1 MLTLSKTVEVEIDPA
16 DKVKL
21 DTQLVVDAYMKALDA
36 GDKKLALAYAKVFM
50 LKAFAL

>member
-1 MLTLSKTVEVEIDPA
+1 MLTQTKTVEVEIDPTA
-16 DKVKL
+16 KVKL